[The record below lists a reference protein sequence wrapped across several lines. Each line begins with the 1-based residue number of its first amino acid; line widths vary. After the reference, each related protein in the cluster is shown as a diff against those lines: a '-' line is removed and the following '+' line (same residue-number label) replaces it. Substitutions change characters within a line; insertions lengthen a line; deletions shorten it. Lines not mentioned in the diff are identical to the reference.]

1 MRIKPDIKL
10 DFKDVLL
17 EPKRSI
23 LSSRRSVNLERNFIF
38 RHWDKT
44 TISWSGIPIISSN
57 MDGVG
62 TFSMAMVLQEF
73 GVLTAIKKH
82 YTFDDWKFAVINKG
96 LRLNNVIVCIG
107 TNAMWEDNAE
117 DYATAKSVLTEWPEI
132 KFICI
137 DVANGYQQNFVDFVK
152 RVRDDFPDKV
162 LIAGN
167 VITAEM
173 TEQLII
179 SGAEIVKCG
188 IGPGSVCTTREQTG
202 VGVPQ
207 LSGVME
213 CADAAHGL
221 SGHVIA
227 DGGCTVPGDVTKAF
241 GAGADF
247 VMLGGM
253 LAFHDESETEL
264 ENGKYEFYGMS
275 SDRAKEVHGA
285 RKDGYT
291 STEGKRVII
300 EAKGSVRVTIKNILG
315 GLRSACTMIGARR
328 IKDIPKCTTFVMV
341 NNQQNQI
348 YEKI

>member
-23 LSSRRSVNLERNFIF
+23 LSSRKSVNLERNFIF

-73 GVLTAIKKH
+73 GMLTAIKKH
-82 YTFDDWKFAVINKG
+82 YTFDDWKVAVINGG

-107 TNAMWEDNAE
+107 INAMWEDNAE

-179 SGAEIVKCG
+179 SGADIVKCG

-227 DGGCTVPGDVTKAF
+227 DGGCSVPGDVTKAF

-291 STEGKRVII
+291 STEGKRVMI